1 VLKQMMIMTDGCSN
15 RGTNPAAAAARA
27 FHEGVTVN
35 TIGILDDGH
44 LGESGAREVA
54 DIAAAG
60 GGMSRVVQVR
70 QLSQTMQM
78 MTRRTVAST
87 IRTVVNRQLQDVFGQ
102 PDAEQLRPADKAK
115 VVAVMEDLEEQSP
128 LRLALLID
136 SSLSMKNK
144 LPAVEEAVR
153 DLLLYLQ
160 ARRGR
165 SELSV
170 FRFPDMS
177 GRAGASCLLDW
188 TDHAPHAGKL
198 LLNLQVQGDTPTGLA
213 ILHVL
218 DYMSANGDMPRG
230 MWSDYVV

>member
-1 VLKQMMIMTDGCSN
+1 MLRQMMVITDGCSN

-60 GGMSRVVQVR
+60 GGMNRIVQAR
-70 QLSQTMQM
+70 QLSQTVQM
-78 MTRRTVAST
+78 MTRKTVAGT

-102 PDAEQLRPADKAK
+102 PDVECLKPAEKAK
-115 VVAVMEDLEEQSP
+115 VVAVMEELEEQSP
-128 LRLALLID
+128 LRLALLVD
-136 SSLSMKNK
+136 SSLSMKHK

-153 DLLLYLQ
+153 DLLLYMQ
-160 ARRGR
+160 ARGGR
-165 SELSV
+165 SELCV
-170 FRFPDMS
+170 FRFPDLS
-177 GRAGASCLLDW
+177 GGAGASCLLDW
-188 TDHAPHAGKL
+188 THQATQARQL
-198 LLNLQVQGDTPTGLA
+198 FVNLKVHGDTPTGPA

-218 DYMSANGDMPRG
+218 DFINRNGDVPRG
-230 MWSDYVV
+230 VWSDYVV